1 MSTLQ
6 EQQTLSQKQH
16 KILMNGAGVVVLK
29 QKLADTD
36 YKALK
41 FAEGE
46 LTAEE
51 YAPVRE
57 ERRALRAKINT
68 LEAEIKQLE
77 G

>member
-1 MSTLQ
+1 MRKLDERQASA
-6 EQQTLSQKQH
+6 QKQNR
-16 KILMNGAGVVVLK
+16 ILMAGVDIYALK
-29 QKLADTD
+29 MALAATD

-51 YAPVRE
+51 YAPVRD
-57 ERRALRAKINT
+57 ERRALREKINA
-68 LEAEIKQLE
+68 LEAEINTLK